1 MKILHILYQS
11 LPQISGSSIRSRD
24 ILMSQQE
31 LGLGVMAITSPFQN
45 GNKKKEQIDEITYI
59 RTSINNRNTISDNPK
74 GFFKRFFRLL
84 QIIPFSHK
92 LKQIIVAE
100 EPDVLH
106 AHAMFFCGLPAIYF
120 GWKYKKPVVY
130 EVRSLWMLSKSKDR
144 KGRLKSLIER
154 LLFSLELYVMMKVSK
169 VIAIND
175 NLKSVLIDN
184 GIPENKIEVINNA
197 VNVSLIDKLK
207 LKSTNKEHILRK
219 NFGYI
224 GTLTPH
230 EGLDFLIKAFKNVN
244 SIYPETKLLIFGS
257 GIESESI
264 KKLANEVENV
274 EFHGSINPDK
284 VYKAF
289 SLIDIIVNPRYKN
302 KLTDSVTPL
311 KPLEAMAYEKLVI
324 GSNVGG
330 MKELITHNNNGLLF
344 EAGNQ
349 KELEKVMESVLRLDE
364 KEQSR
369 ILENALKY
377 VYEEK
382 SWLQNAREYKLIY
395 SNLLI
400 DKDVK

>member
-175 NLKSVLIDN
+175 NLKSVLVDN

>member
-31 LGLGVMAITSPFQN
+31 LGLEVMAITSPFQN
-45 GNKKKEQIDEITYI
+45 GNKKKEQIDQITYI

-74 GFFKRFFRLL
+74 GFFKRFSRLL

-92 LKQIIVAE
+92 LKQSIVGE

-106 AHAMFFCGLPAIYF
+106 AHAMFFCGLPAIYY

-130 EVRSLWMLSKSKDR
+130 EVRSLWMLSKSKER

-175 NLKSVLIDN
+175 NLKSVLVGN

-197 VNVSLIDKLK
+197 VNVTLIDKLK
-207 LKSTNKEHILRK
+207 LNSTNKESVLRA

-230 EGLDFLIKAFKNVN
+230 EGLDFLIRAFKNVN

-264 KKLANEVENV
+264 KKLANEVKNV
-274 EFHGSINPDK
+274 EFHGSINPDR

-324 GSNVGG
+324 ASNVGG
-330 MKELITHNNNGLLF
+330 MKELIVHNDNGLLF

-364 KEQSR
+364 KEHSR
-369 ILENALKY
+369 ILKNALKY

-382 SWLQNAREYKLIY
+382 SWLQNARDYKLIY
-395 SNLLI
+395 SNLLKGENI
-400 DKDVK
+400 T

>member
-175 NLKSVLIDN
+175 NLKSVLVDN

-230 EGLDFLIKAFKNVN
+230 EGLDFLVKAFKNVN

>member
-144 KGRLKSLIER
+144 KGRLKRLIER
-154 LLFSLELYVMMKVSK
+154 
-169 VIAIND
+169 
-175 NLKSVLIDN
+175 
-184 GIPENKIEVINNA
+184 
-197 VNVSLIDKLK
+197 
-207 LKSTNKEHILRK
+207 
-219 NFGYI
+219 
-224 GTLTPH
+224 
-230 EGLDFLIKAFKNVN
+230 
-244 SIYPETKLLIFGS
+244 
-257 GIESESI
+257 
-264 KKLANEVENV
+264 
-274 EFHGSINPDK
+274 
-284 VYKAF
+284 
-289 SLIDIIVNPRYKN
+289 
-302 KLTDSVTPL
+302 
-311 KPLEAMAYEKLVI
+311 
-324 GSNVGG
+324 
-330 MKELITHNNNGLLF
+330 
-344 EAGNQ
+344 
-349 KELEKVMESVLRLDE
+349 
-364 KEQSR
+364 
-369 ILENALKY
+369 
-377 VYEEK
+377 
-382 SWLQNAREYKLIY
+382 
-395 SNLLI
+395 
-400 DKDVK
+400 